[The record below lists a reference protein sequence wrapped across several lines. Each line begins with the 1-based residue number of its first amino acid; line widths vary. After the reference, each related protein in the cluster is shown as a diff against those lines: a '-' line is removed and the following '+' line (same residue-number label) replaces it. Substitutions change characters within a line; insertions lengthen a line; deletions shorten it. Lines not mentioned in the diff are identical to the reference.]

1 MPLRR
6 LDAELVRRGLA
17 RSRDHAQDLIKQ
29 GSVEVKGQPSLK
41 SSRQVD
47 EGDSIR
53 LVDLDPGPQWVSR
66 GAHKLLGALE
76 AFPTISVSDQVCLDA
91 GASTGGFT
99 QVLLER
105 GALSVY
111 AVDVGYGQLAW
122 LLQSDD
128 RVDVRDRTNVRHL
141 TQGELDPAPTLV
153 VSDLSFISLKSVLPA
168 LIDVA
173 SKDADFLLM
182 VKPQFEVGKSR
193 LGKNGVVR
201 DPGLRVEAVHG
212 VADAAHELGVGTVD
226 VAASPLPGPKGNVE
240 YFLWLRSGGMSVDH
254 DKLKQVVENGPS

>member
-1 MPLRR
+1 MTLRR

-29 GSVEVKGQPSLK
+29 GSVEVKGTLSTK
-41 SSRQVD
+41 SSRQV
-47 EGDSIR
+47 ETSDSIR
-53 LVDLDPGPQWVSR
+53 LVDLVPGPQWVSR
-66 GAHKLLGALE
+66 GAYKILGALE
-76 AFPTISVSDQVCLDA
+76 AFPELEVRNRICLDA

-105 GALSVY
+105 GAQLVY

-122 LLQSDD
+122 VLQSDD

-141 TQGELDPAPTLV
+141 TVGDFDPPPSLV

-168 LIDVA
+168 LIEVA
-173 SKDADFLLM
+173 APEADFLLM

-201 DPGLRVEAVHG
+201 DPILRIESVQG
-212 VADAAHELGVGTVD
+212 VADAAYRLGVGTVD

-240 YFLWLRSGGMSVDH
+240 YFLWLRSGAMSLDR
-254 DKLKQVVENGPS
+254 DKLERTVESGPT

>member
-1 MPLRR
+1 MTLRR

-29 GSVEVKGQPSLK
+29 GSVEVKGSLSTK
-41 SSRQVD
+41 PSRQVND
-47 EGDSIR
+47 SDSIR

-66 GAHKLLGALE
+66 GAHKILGALD
-76 AFPTISVSDQVCLDA
+76 AFPEIEVRGKTCLDA

-105 GALSVY
+105 GARLVY

-122 LLQSDD
+122 SLQSDD

-141 TQGELDPAPTLV
+141 EPGDFDPVPSLV
-153 VSDLSFISLKSVLPA
+153 ISDLSFISLKSVLPA
-168 LIDVA
+168 LIGVA
-173 SKDADFLLM
+173 ASEADFLLM
-182 VKPQFEVGKSR
+182 VKPQFEVGKNR

-201 DPGLRVEAVHG
+201 DPALRIESVQG
-212 VADAAHELGVGTVD
+212 VADAAFELGVGTVD

-240 YFLWLRSGGMSVDH
+240 YFLWLRSGGMSVDR
-254 DKLKQVVENGPS
+254 DKLEQVVENGPT